1 MRYLLDTN
9 AFIALIGQKSERL
22 VTRTIACDVGAI
34 GLSTVVLHELYYGAY
49 RSQRVEFNLESL
61 RLLTRDFPLVAF
73 DRDDAQV
80 AGDIRARLAA
90 FGTPIGSFDILIA
103 AQAKAKGLICVTNN
117 MREFQRVEGLNVEDW
132 TVAD

>member
-9 AFIALIGQKSERL
+9 AFITLIGQKSERL
-22 VTRTIACDVGAI
+22 VRRAIACEAGVI

-49 RSQRVEFNLESL
+49 RSQRVEFNLESI
-61 RLLTRDFPLVAF
+61 RFLTQDFPLVAF
-73 DRDDAQV
+73 DRDDAQI

-90 FGTPIGSFDILIA
+90 LGTPIGSFDILIA

-117 MREFQRVEGLNVEDW
+117 VREFQRVEGLKVEDW
-132 TVAD
+132 AAAD